1 MIRHRRNNGLGAI
14 LMLNGVL
21 LMAFGSTLPWGDFTL
36 HGYGG
41 PGPGD
46 VSYGRETL
54 PYGGS
59 HIFGFDQT
67 ITPHD
72 WLFDSGPVIQVVSGV
87 VALCALALFATRIR
101 GLGALWRVISLA
113 SLVPVA
119 LVIGSL
125 WSVFDETPGT
135 DISQSDSAPVRAFGL
150 AMTTRAVS
158 SSIGPGLFLL
168 TIGCGLAA
176 VGSLIPAFRSTQVI
190 HPPDRQAPKYGD
202 FLTPQPSPGP

>member
-1 MIRHRRNNGLGAI
+1 MIRHRRNNGLAGI
-14 LMLNGVL
+14 VMLNGVL

-67 ITPHD
+67 ITSHD
-72 WLFDSGPVIQVVSGV
+72 WLTDSGRVILIISGV
-87 VALCALALFATRIR
+87 VALCALALFVTRIR
-101 GLGALWRVISLA
+101 GLGAVWRVISLV

-125 WSVFDETPGT
+125 WSLFDETPGT
-135 DISQSDSAPVRAFGL
+135 DIAQSDSAPVRAFGL
-150 AMTTRAVS
+150 AMQTRTVTS
-158 SSIGPGLFLL
+158 LIGPGLFLV
-168 TIGCGLAA
+168 TIGCGLVA

-190 HPPDRQAPKYGD
+190 HPKDRQAPKYGD
-202 FLTPQPSPGP
+202 YLTAQGSRGT